1 MRASLV
7 RNLPCLQARWRL
19 RRDAFR
25 NVRKSFHQLS
35 IAVTG
40 KPSKGAVLDCLERQL
55 KSSGHGSGLSHDAAV
70 ILASPEFASWS
81 EDQGFM
87 SQLLGTLHQRQRQ
100 KRAGATSGP
109 GEARTD
115 VLFGVV
121 DGIADPHHLHGKPHQ
136 GLSILY
142 GGSTASLLPSLWD
155 QGKVAGRGD
164 PDKASAVEFTAHEAE
179 SIDGQEVP
187 TNVTLPLANT
197 LFQNGRR
204 STLFASRWLSPS
216 AAGRQMELE
225 WREEKSHQEVS
236 CLRGLR
242 KMPLRIPLM
251 PLAPPRKIVAGLGNI
266 VRQVEIDGVVSPA
279 SKELEMLIP
288 QIFEKRAARAGEL
301 DQAPS
306 PIGVWAWVLPAHLVE
321 KMSYDS
327 AFRTY
332 QSNQDAEEWR
342 LDVDARGIYEELL
355 THECRMYKILSG
367 GGGWGAKQGLLSLDP
382 ETTYAAPEQEDI
394 DMFIK
399 AFEERNSASQASS
412 EGIVTPGSYILFC
425 AEPQR
430 VVDGGHTPF
439 SSVDP
444 TWSRLTLTV
453 APKNEDPLQGVEDI
467 EGAKKDETT
476 ADVVPGHFGA
486 ASSTGLYLRAPH
498 SSFTTKIDAPH
509 SAISWDWTPPD
520 PLDD

>member
-1 MRASLV
+1 
-7 RNLPCLQARWRL
+7 
-19 RRDAFR
+19 
-25 NVRKSFHQLS
+25 
-35 IAVTG
+35 
-40 KPSKGAVLDCLERQL
+40 
-55 KSSGHGSGLSHDAAV
+55 
-70 ILASPEFASWS
+70 
-81 EDQGFM
+81 M
-87 SQLLGTLHQRQRQ
+87 SQLLGTLHQRQEQ
-100 KRAGATSGP
+100 KRAWATSGP
-109 GEARTD
+109 GESHTD

-121 DGIADPHHLHGKPHQ
+121 DGIADPHHLHGRPHQ

-155 QGKVAGRGD
+155 QDKVVDRGD
-164 PDKASAVEFTAHEAE
+164 PDKASAVEFTAHEAGF
-179 SIDGQEVP
+179 IDSQEIP

-225 WREEKSHQEVS
+225 RREEKSHQEVS
-236 CLRGLR
+236 CLRGAREL
-242 KMPLRIPLM
+242 PLRIPLM

-288 QIFEKRAARAGEL
+288 QIFEKRAVQTGEL
-301 DQAPS
+301 SQAPS

-321 KMSYDS
+321 KMHYDS

-332 QSNQDAEEWR
+332 YSNQDVEEWR
-342 LDVDARGIYEELL
+342 LDVDAREIYEELL
-355 THECRMYKILSG
+355 HHNCRMHKICKSSCPDVLRCPTSFVSTNHASGWIVSG

-382 ETTYAAPEQEDI
+382 ETTYAAPEQVDI

-399 AFEERNSASQASS
+399 AFEERNSASQPSS
-412 EGIVTPGSYILFC
+412 EGIVSPGSYIMFC

-430 VVDGGHTPF
+430 VVDRDNAPF

-444 TWSRLTLTV
+444 PGSRLTLAV
-453 APKNEDPLQGVEDI
+453 APNNEVM
-467 EGAKKDETT
+467 EGAKKDKTMV
-476 ADVVPGHFGA
+476 DVVSGHFGA
-486 ASSTGLYLRAPH
+486 ASSTGLYLHAPH
-498 SSFTTKIDAPH
+498 SSYTTKIDTPY
-509 SAISWDWTPPD
+509 SAISWDWTPPG
-520 PLDD
+520 PLDA